1 MSTGKSPSFSDEAH
15 LLREEFIDLLNHVFL
30 AVVRVDPSR
39 DECQI
44 FTGELQRHHGKK
56 FSYTALLRAFRR
68 FLHRK
73 DHARILHD
81 LSLETLE
88 SYREHQA
95 DSIDFGY
102 VTFGEE
108 RWLSVKVIA
117 DRDAPCIYLLIKRA
131 TAYQCLQKDISQM
144 YVYDRYDYFI
154 YLDTQANSYIM
165 FGGSDNKTLPPVI
178 CDDYESA
185 IVSYAETFVPP
196 EDREMV
202 IREMHLDRVCEMLE
216 LHGIHTLYTGVI
228 DPERGYRR
236 KKLEYRYYNKESK
249 KVLLWRTDITD
260 IWWAEQRRNAEL
272 HTALNRARTDAMTG
286 LLNRQAACADI
297 AAALQ
302 DMTLSA
308 LLFIDIDNFKS
319 INDSFGHDVGDT
331 VIIRIANILKA
342 GIRQG
347 QDIAGRIGG
356 DEFIIFL
363 RNLRSKEDAL
373 LCARRLCDRIFALN
387 TGHHYTISSSIGI
400 AFAPDDGTD
409 YATLARAADQRV
421 YRVKSSGKNGVNYT
435 WNPDA

>member
-1 MSTGKSPSFSDEAH
+1 M
-15 LLREEFIDLLNHVFL
+15 
-30 AVVRVDPSR
+30 
-39 DECQI
+39 
-44 FTGELQRHHGKK
+44 
-56 FSYTALLRAFRR
+56 
-68 FLHRK
+68 
-73 DHARILHD
+73 
-81 LSLETLE
+81 SLEALE

-144 YVYDRYDYFI
+144 YVYDRCDYFI

-178 CDDYESA
+178 CDDYEST

-202 IREMHLDRVCEMLE
+202 IREMRLDRVCEMLE

-249 KVLLWRTDITD
+249 KVLL
-260 IWWAEQRRNAEL
+260 
-272 HTALNRARTDAMTG
+272 
-286 LLNRQAACADI
+286 NRQAACAEI